1 MSSVGPDI
9 ALVGAARSGTS
20 FLAAALSEHP
30 QVDPGAVKEP
40 NYFSR
45 ELARGEGWYDG
56 LYRPRSAD
64 LLRLDASMSY
74 TFKHFPDALAQLAKA
89 APDALVVY
97 VVRHPFDRL
106 VSHYQLHRDYF
117 HNEPAATLGEAL
129 SFADDGVYAGAG
141 DYAHW
146 MAEIARHFPLERT
159 LVVPFP
165 AVTRD
170 ATALRQVAAM
180 AGLSDE
186 SLDAARERA
195 SAHQNNVVS
204 FRHPAFQWLRR
215 TVRRRGLY
223 PAVRRL
229 VGQQNLR
236 RLRGAMTRPAAKD
249 SVTAALET
257 CSPEQQSALHEL
269 YERSRLAVAG
279 RLEEQDARLGL
290 DWAALWAAET
300 PPWSATGGGRGTS
313 GQPGGPG

>member
-40 NYFSR
+40 NFYSR
-45 ELARGEGWYDG
+45 EIARGEAWYDD
-56 LYRPRSAD
+56 LYRPRSAG

-74 TFKHFPDALAQLAKA
+74 TFKHFPDALGKLAKA

-106 VSHYQLHRDYF
+106 VSHFQLHRDYF

-129 SFADDGVYAGAG
+129 SFDDDGIYAGAG
-141 DYAHW
+141 DYDHW
-146 MAEIARHFPLERT
+146 LTEIERHFPTERV

-170 ATALRQVAAM
+170 DSALRQVAAM
-180 AGLSDE
+180 AGLSHAP
-186 SLDAARERA
+186 LAAARERA

-215 TVRRRGLY
+215 SVRRRGLY

-236 RLRGAMTRPAAKD
+236 RLRGAMTRPAPKD
-249 SVTAALET
+249 SVAAALET
-257 CSPEQQSALHEL
+257 CTPDQRAALAEL
-269 YERSRLAVAG
+269 YERSLVSVAL
-279 RLEEQDARLGL
+279 RLEEQDGRLGL

-300 PPWSATGGGRGTS
+300 PPLRATGGSGTS
-313 GQPGGPG
+313 GRVGETG